1 MDDLDR
7 ARGASLAE
15 ATARF
20 VADGGKG
27 REAFREA
34 LRSVRTAVSNR
45 PPEDMTPLLDAL
57 RDRAVRLEALA
68 TETEAE
74 GGRFGLGANAG
85 VAAFVAA
92 VFGIFTSGA
101 SVAACVAIG
110 VLGGMGARLALE
122 RKESLSDEG
131 TVLRAAAEDLREL
144 AQSIGE
150 RDDR

>member
-20 VADGGKG
+20 VAEGAGGRDAY
-27 REAFREA
+27 REELRA
-34 LRSVRTAVSNR
+34 LRTAVSNR
-45 PPEDMTPLLDAL
+45 PPEDLTPLLDGL

-68 TETEAE
+68 VEAE
-74 GGRFGLGANAG
+74 ADGGRFALAATGG

-101 SVAACVAIG
+101 SLAACVAIG
-110 VLGGMGARLALE
+110 VLGGMGARLAQD
-122 RKESLSDEG
+122 RKESLRDEG